1 MSLTREEKL
10 ALLRARLEKQA
21 RVAPVTSLQRQLWF
35 LDRLLPG
42 NPVYNMAGG
51 MRMRGP
57 LDDIALVSAFEDLT
71 QRHEILRT
79 TFEERDGHPV
89 QVIHGRA
96 DVSLPRL
103 DLSDRPDAE
112 QEALAHAVQ
121 LSGMPLDL
129 TRGPL
134 WRAELVRLG
143 ASVHLLVIIFHHII
157 SDGWGNSIFARD
169 LAALYA
175 TRSGLASAPLP
186 PMSLQLADY
195 ARWEQERLQSNLLDG
210 QIQYWREHLA
220 GAPRVLAL
228 PTDRPRGD
236 AQRFRGAKHYFT
248 VDAALTSALKA
259 AARQAS
265 ATLFMM
271 LLAGY
276 ATLLHQLSGQDDLVI
291 ATPMI
296 NRRRVELEPLI
307 GPLVNTLPLR
317 ISLTGRPTFRALV
330 DRVREVHLGAWTNP
344 DVPLT
349 RLLSELRVER
359 DPRHNPLFQ
368 TLFVLHNTPPPAVQV
383 GPLQLEPVNV
393 DNGTARFDLSL
404 TAVPRPDG
412 ALRAWLE
419 YDASLFDAA
428 TVARQAE
435 QFVAL
440 LRAATQRPDAH
451 LDDLAAAAG
460 LEQPDRRANA
470 LLAGIIAGAAAQPD
484 TIAVID
490 GFASLSFQALQHAVE
505 RTAAML
511 QESGLGPGATIAICI
526 TPSLESTVATLAVLR
541 LGARHCPMDPAWPAA
556 RIATLCEQIRPDLVL
571 VPPAHPIPAGLAS
584 WPTRA
589 IEPAVKDAARI
600 GAVHGAMPAPQ
611 HAPGDEHHDPAP
623 ATDAEQIL
631 SALWREVLHLDEV
644 APGDNFFAIGG
655 DSIIALQVIA
665 RAREHGLKLSA
676 EQFFQHQT
684 LSALAR
690 VARPVALRRSSVEAD
705 AGTVPL
711 GPVQRWFF
719 DLPLRERDHWNQ
731 AVLLEPPA
739 SHVDRA
745 ARARPGCRGRAPCVP
760 ASALPPAGRR
770 LGARNRRASP
780 AAPRRTGGAGRGAG
794 DRDPGRSW
802 PRAAFAV
809 ADRWPARTRCP
820 LRRERG
826 AWQRAAARDPSP
838 RRGRRLVAHPA
849 RRPRPRARPPGA
861 RSARRGAHLVPGMG
875 RSARAT
881 CAEPDA
887 ARPGAV
893 LDRHAVVAARAAA
906 WRRRRDLPGAG
917 CARGDQHARPADHR
931 GLAQAVRC
939 GLWHASRRALARG
952 RGQSGRG
959 MDRARTGRD
968 RCRGARPGQPVRRSR
983 PVTDGGLVH
992 VDLSPG
998 AARQPEPAAGRRHQ
1012 GGQGTPPPRAGR
1024 RPGLPG
1030 RPPSRPRGHPGGLG
1044 RLPAREICFN
1054 FLGQTARL
1062 PAGVPFRGSDMDVGP
1077 SRGAAN
1083 PCTYRL
1089 MFGAAVRDDR
1099 LVLSL
1104 THDGHAYDQATA
1116 QGLVARTL
1124 AELRGMVTLC
1134 TSAHGQDHT
1143 PADFPAAKLSQG
1155 QLDTLLR
1162 KIGRSSS

>member
-10 ALLRARLEKQA
+10 ALLRARLEKQT

-79 TFEERDGHPV
+79 TFDERDGHPV

-103 DLSDRPDAE
+103 DLSDRADAE
-112 QEALAHAVQ
+112 QEALARAVQ
-121 LSGMPLDL
+121 LGGMPLDL

-143 ASVHLLVIIFHHII
+143 ASDHLLVIIFHHII

-248 VDAALTSALKA
+248 VDAALTSALEA

-307 GPLVNTLPLR
+307 APLVNTLPLR

-330 DRVREVHLGAWTNP
+330 DRVREVQLGAWANP

-383 GPLQLEPVNV
+383 GPLQLEPVDV

-435 QFVAL
+435 QLVAL

-470 LLAGIIAGAAAQPD
+470 LLAGIMAGAAGQPD

-490 GFASLSFQALQHAVE
+490 GFASLSFQALQHAVA

-526 TPSLESTVATLAVLR
+526 SPSLESTVATLAVLR

-571 VPPAHPIPAGLAS
+571 VPPAHSIPAGLAS

-589 IEPAVKDAARI
+589 IEPAVENAARI
-600 GAVHGAMPAPQ
+600 GTVHGAVPAPQ

-623 ATDAEQIL
+623 ATDAEQTL
-631 SALWREVLHLDEV
+631 AALWREVLHLDEV

-676 EQFFQHQT
+676 EQFFQYQT

-731 AVLLEPPA
+731 AVLLELQHPM
-739 SHVDRA
+739 STEELERA
-745 ARARPGCRGRAPCVP
+745 LTAVVERHACLQARFHQRD
-760 ASALPPAGRR
+760 
-770 LGARNRRASP
+770 GAWVQEI
-780 AAPRRTGGAGRGAG
+780 AAPALR
-794 DRDPGRSW
+794 
-802 PRAAFAV
+802 PRVERV
-809 ADRWPARTRCP
+809 ALDGE
-820 LRRERG
+820 REIVI
-826 AWQRAAARDPSP
+826 RAAA
-838 RRGRRLVAHPA
+838 GRAQRSLSLTDGRLVHGVHFDA
-849 RRPRPRARPPGA
+849 
-861 RSARRGAHLVPGMG
+861 SAERGNALLLVIHHLVVDGVSW
-875 RSARAT
+875 RIL
-881 CAEPDA
+881 
-887 ARPGAV
+887 
-893 LDRHAVVAARAAA
+893 LDDLAHA
-906 WRRRRDLPGAG
+906 L
-917 CARGDQHARPADHR
+917 
-931 GLAQAVRC
+931 
-939 GLWHASRRALARG
+939 
-952 RGQSGRG
+952 
-959 MDRARTGRD
+959 
-968 RCRGARPGQPVRRSR
+968 ARPGQGAPVAVPTSYREWVERLEQHAQSPALRAQARFWTDMPWSRIAPLPGADAVICLEQDARVATSALDPQTTESWLKRSGVAFGTR
-983 PVTDGGLVH
+983 PDELLLAAVARAVGAWTGHELVAIDVEGH
-992 VDLSPG
+992 GRANLFDDLDLSRTVGWFTSIYPLVLRASPSLPLADAIKAVKELRRRVPDDG
-998 AARQPEPAAGRRHQ
+998 LGFLVGRHLGPEDI
-1012 GGQGTPPPRAGR
+1012 RAE
-1024 RPGLPG
+1024 
-1030 RPPSRPRGHPGGLG
+1030 LG

-1077 SRGAAN
+1077 SRGPAN

-1104 THDGHAYDQATA
+1104 THDGHAYDHATA
-1116 QGLVARTL
+1116 QELVARTL